1 MVKGE
6 RHAKRPEGAP
16 SSMDAREQHAKRLKR
31 LQDAVA
37 RRSGRGVHAA
47 ATEVVRAAA
56 GRAAVEECAR
66 LLALAM
72 VRTEMLVIYNE
83 ASMRLVR
90 FWRMCEPV
98 RTFKLVQ
105 KYKDEGPTID
115 CVKSIRFVWLSC
127 PMREH

>member
-1 MVKGE
+1 
-6 RHAKRPEGAP
+6 
-16 SSMDAREQHAKRLKR
+16 
-31 LQDAVA
+31 LQDAVV

-56 GRAAVEECAR
+56 DRAVVEECAR

-72 VRTEMLVIYNE
+72 VRTETLVIYNE

-115 CVKSIRFVWLSC
+115 RVKSIRFVWLSC